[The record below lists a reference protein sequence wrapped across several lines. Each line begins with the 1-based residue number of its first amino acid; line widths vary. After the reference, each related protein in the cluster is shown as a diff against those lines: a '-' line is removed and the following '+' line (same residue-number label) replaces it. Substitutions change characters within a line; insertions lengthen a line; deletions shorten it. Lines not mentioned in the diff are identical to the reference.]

1 MTNKDFNHINNK
13 NILKNLNSF
22 KITNNELNQS
32 SFANGIF
39 IDYEINNDGYP
50 TKWYFLTNIHPLD
63 IFSNKNNYEL
73 TNQYLNE
80 NFEYDSEFY
89 LSNNGE
95 FHRIGN
101 PRIVFMGFDV
111 FKSDLSYLS
120 FEKNQEIEDML
131 DVCVLEVDFKNQE
144 EARKFTAIS
153 ELDKYRWF
161 SNNNLNFKAFEE
173 LNTQTDL
180 FNLEENSIVKV
191 SGKTNIHILQNKE
204 NLSTNLMVYNNLI
217 SKNQVLNVNNKKY
230 LDITTSL
237 GFSQTS
243 YGLGSSGSVI
253 YKDNFVALK
262 TGDYRNSEIGLY
274 TPLQWDNIQEF
285 KNDIVDKLSNV
296 KIFNLLNLES
306 YDLIYGNKQTQK
318 NWYLKSLKQIKPN
331 IKTYLSM
338 KEDKND

>member
-73 TNQYLNE
+73 TNQYLNA

-89 LSNNGE
+89 LSNNGK
-95 FHRIGN
+95 FHRIEN

-131 DVCVLEVDFKNQE
+131 DVCVLEVDFKIKKKQ
-144 EARKFTAIS
+144 
-153 ELDKYRWF
+153 
-161 SNNNLNFKAFEE
+161 
-173 LNTQTDL
+173 
-180 FNLEENSIVKV
+180 
-191 SGKTNIHILQNKE
+191 E
-204 NLSTNLMVYNNLI
+204 NLLQSQNWINIDDFRIIISI
-217 SKNQVLNVNNKKY
+217 SKLLKNW
-230 LDITTSL
+230 
-237 GFSQTS
+237 
-243 YGLGSSGSVI
+243 
-253 YKDNFVALK
+253 ALK
-262 TGDYRNSEIGLY
+262 R
-274 TPLQWDNIQEF
+274 
-285 KNDIVDKLSNV
+285 
-296 KIFNLLNLES
+296 
-306 YDLIYGNKQTQK
+306 IYLT
-318 NWYLKSLKQIKPN
+318 
-331 IKTYLSM
+331 
-338 KEDKND
+338 